1 MRGRVFVRASDNIY
15 NRVQWPPPRS
25 DCLQTQRPLYTP
37 SQHTHLLWQCT
48 TFFSVIPNEEFQLM
62 LQLIFTTMGSTLLPL
77 PIPWIKI
84 STCPGLQLKGYLHN
98 TDSAWLVCLGC
109 RVMSGHPRWHVKCYG
124 RSYQECHHCHSWH
137 IGCEWES
144 CPIIALLALTDR
156 DPGLQIYLV
165 KWYSR

>member
-1 MRGRVFVRASDNIY
+1 MRGRVFVSASDNIY

-77 PIPWIKI
+77 PIPRIKI
-84 STCPGLQLKGYLHN
+84 STCPGWKVIYITQ
-98 TDSAWLVCLGC
+98 T
-109 RVMSGHPRWHVKCYG
+109 P
-124 RSYQECHHCHSWH
+124 
-137 IGCEWES
+137 
-144 CPIIALLALTDR
+144 
-156 DPGLQIYLV
+156 PGLSVSGVVWCLDIWDDMSSVMGGVTKNATIVTPDILDVSERAAQL
-165 KWYSR
+165 